1 MPTYLSVL
9 NYSIDLLYTDELDG
23 ILIKNVFSTKAIE
36 AARKHVESISSE
48 YERIIY
54 GEKLGFSLME
64 TKDDLNKYF
73 PQSI

>member
-36 AARKHVESISSE
+36 AARKHVESISSKF
-48 YERIIY
+48 ERIILWRKAWFLSN
-54 GEKLGFSLME
+54 GNRHM
-64 TKDDLNKYF
+64 T
-73 PQSI
+73 